1 MKTRSKI
8 QEIKTT
14 KTSSG
19 EWMTICAL
27 NTMLHSYNTRM
38 TPLHYRVTRSS
49 PGLVCP
55 SHLLHSPV
63 HRQSEVIAF
72 GFPDVLHEASLRRA
86 FSHSP
91 SSMKPSAVS
100 CDAKGKASEPA
111 FPSRLPIAPVDM
123 AEGVSCL
130 IDMILLYA
138 VRVCTSIDIIALL
151 LTDKLQRM

>member
-1 MKTRSKI
+1 
-8 QEIKTT
+8 
-14 KTSSG
+14 
-19 EWMTICAL
+19 
-27 NTMLHSYNTRM
+27 
-38 TPLHYRVTRSS
+38 
-49 PGLVCP
+49 
-55 SHLLHSPV
+55 
-63 HRQSEVIAF
+63 
-72 GFPDVLHEASLRRA
+72 
-86 FSHSP
+86 
-91 SSMKPSAVS
+91 MKPSAVS